1 MIHERRIHI
10 LKQGEPGAGPVL
22 YWMHRDHRAH
32 DNFGLLHAQNM
43 ALERGVPLAVAY
55 CLASKFLDATIRQF
69 GFLLRGLEK
78 TAAMLADKSIPFVA
92 LSGDPVDE
100 IPRYVRES
108 GAGLLVTDFDSL
120 RIKRGWI
127 AGISKKLDIP
137 VHEVDSR
144 NVVPCRAVSD
154 KREYAA
160 RTIRPKIHRLLPE
173 FLHEPPSLQSHPHAY
188 QGHVPDTDW
197 AALRDSLQVD
207 RSVPEVDW
215 ITPGEQAAAGM
226 LGAFI
231 QHRLDSYADRR
242 NDPNGNAVSRL
253 SPYLHFGM
261 LSPLRA
267 ALAVSQ
273 ATGRAHEGKEDFLE
287 ELVVRRELSDN
298 FCLHTPDYDSVD
310 CFPDWA
316 QRTLSE
322 HEADEREYVYELDT
336 LESARTHDELW
347 NAAQKQMVAS
357 GYMHGYMR
365 MYWAKKILEW
375 TRTPQEAMGIAIFL
389 NDRYE
394 LDGRD
399 ANGYTGVAWS
409 IGGVHDRAWKER
421 PVFGKIRFMSYGGA
435 KSKFDV
441 KGYVAAMDELW
452 NDSPFA
458 E

>member
-1 MIHERRIHI
+1 MIDERRIHI
-10 LKQGEPGAGPVL
+10 LKKGEPGPGPVL
-22 YWMHRDHRAH
+22 YWMHRDHRAR
-32 DNFGLLHAQNM
+32 DNFGLLHAQEI
-43 ALERGVPLAVAY
+43 ALERGVPMAVVH
-55 CLASKFLDATIRQF
+55 CLASSFLDATIRSF
-69 GFLLRGLEK
+69 GFLLRGLEE
-78 TAAMLADKSIPFVA
+78 TARALAEKSIPFVA
-92 LSGDPVDE
+92 LTGDPSE
-100 IPRYVRES
+100 QIPRYAREVD
-108 GAGLLVTDFDSL
+108 AGLLVTDFDSL
-120 RIKRGWI
+120 RIKRGWL
-127 AGISKKLDIP
+127 AGVSKKVDTP

-144 NVVPCRAVSD
+144 NVVPCRVVSE

-173 FLHEPPSLQSHPHAY
+173 FLHEPPALRGHPHAF

-197 AALRDSLQVD
+197 AGLRDGLRVD
-207 RSVPEVDW
+207 RNVPEVDW
-215 ITPGEQAAAGM
+215 ISPGEQAAVGA

-231 QHRLDSYADRR
+231 RHRLDNYTQR
-242 NDPNGNAVSRL
+242 NDPNAEATSRL

-261 LSPLRA
+261 LSSLRA

-273 ATGRAHEGKEDFLE
+273 ASGRAHEGKELFLE

-298 FCLHTPDYDSVD
+298 FCFHTPDYDSVE

-316 QRTLSE
+316 RQTLE
-322 HEADEREYVYELDT
+322 DHAGDEREHVYDQET
-336 LESARTHDELW
+336 FERARTHDPLW

-375 TRTPQEAMGIAIFL
+375 TRTPQQAMDIAVRL

-435 KSKFDV
+435 RSKFDV
-441 KGYVAAMDELW
+441 NRYVASMDALW

-458 E
+458 G

>member
-1 MIHERRIHI
+1 MIDQRRIHI
-10 LKQGEPGAGPVL
+10 LNQGEPGKGPVL
-22 YWMHRDHRAH
+22 YWMHRDHRAR
-32 DNFGLLHAQNM
+32 DNFGLLHAQNI
-43 ALERGVPLAVAY
+43 ALERGVSLAVAY

-69 GFLLRGLEK
+69 GFLLRGLEE
-78 TAAMLADKSIPFVA
+78 TAAALADKSIPFVV
-92 LSGDPVDE
+92 LTGDPAKE
-100 IPRYVRES
+100 IPRYVRDS
-108 GAGLLVTDFDSL
+108 AAGLLVTDFDSL
-120 RIKRGWI
+120 RIKRGWL
-127 AGISKKLDIP
+127 AAVSKELDIP

-173 FLHEPPSLQSHPHAY
+173 FLHEPPDLRPHPHAY

-197 AALRDSLQVD
+197 AALRDGLHVD

-215 ITPGEQAAAGM
+215 ISPGEQAASGM

-231 QHRLDSYADRR
+231 RHRLDSYADKR
-242 NDPNGNAVSRL
+242 NDPNGNVTSQL

-267 ALAVSQ
+267 ALAVSN
-273 ATGRAHEGKEDFLE
+273 ARSGSHEGRESFLE

-298 FCLHTPDYDSVD
+298 FCLHTPDYDSAD

-316 QRTLSE
+316 EKTLAK
-322 HEADEREYVYELDT
+322 HEGDVREYVYDPDT
-336 LESARTHDELW
+336 FEAARTHDELW

-375 TRTPQEAMGIAIFL
+375 TKTPQDAMDIAIYL

-421 PVFGKIRFMSYGGA
+421 SVFGTVRFMSYGGA

-452 NDSPFA
+452 NDSPFS